1 MKIFTA
7 QIVQKILNGS
17 REGRQPPAVSSKG
30 LRGHPEAAEVHHHG
44 GGAAVADG
52 GDQPQLEAGDVFLHP
67 WNAFLAHAHIH
78 TSTYTSHSCLSLC
91 LLVCMYVRLAQ
102 LHISNTINTWLMLWH
117 TKWVLCA
124 LVYFDPKKKF
134 KSKLT
139 VFSLSNYF
147 YFLVLT
153 LQCTETLILY
163 FFVHENMKKKR

>member
-17 REGRQPPAVSSKG
+17 REGRQPPTVSSKG

-44 GGAAVADG
+44 GGAAATDG

-102 LHISNTINTWLMLWH
+102 LHISSTINTWH

-124 LVYFDPKKKF
+124 LVYFDPKEKF

-139 VFSLSNYF
+139 AFSLSNYF
-147 YFLVLT
+147 CFLVLT
-153 LQCTETLILY
+153 LQCTETLI
-163 FFVHENMKKKR
+163 FFFLSMKIWKKNR